1 MLLTHKDHT
10 NLQSLVAH
18 ADRLIAF
25 GDRQDAVAIIE
36 SLPEETSFKACIFQ
50 KRVYSRTD
58 WITITGVSRISP
70 SYGWWILWATLA
82 SFLPQMI

>member
-50 KRVYSRTD
+50 KRV
-58 WITITGVSRISP
+58 
-70 SYGWWILWATLA
+70 
-82 SFLPQMI
+82 